1 MYTVSA
7 NVGVLGLIPGNYFS
21 SHNAEMFLNPIAT

>member
-7 NVGVLGLIPGNYFS
+7 KAGVLGLIPGNYFS